1 MDNGNHTPQSSNGDG
16 KIGRVLEETRR
27 NRGLSLDE
35 AERATKIRKRYL
47 VGLEADDYT
56 VLPDAVY
63 AQGFLKTYANFLGLD
78 GTELSQELRTRRK
91 PRRERSLNYQPPES
105 AFDRPIINPG
115 GVSGAEK
122 RKIPRSTIVTIVVAV
137 LVVAAL
143 IGALYFVG
151 LNVRAS
157 SGDEPRANAP
167 ANEVD
172 RESAG
177 GKTGSEANG
186 SGPEEGQQVSNETSL
201 DTLRVGVSVEGSPAW
216 LRVRSD
222 SETVFEQVAG
232 PGYSRTF
239 EARRVVG
246 IEAGNAG
253 AVSVEVNG
261 QDVGALG
268 EPGQIVDRSYTLK
281 SAG

>member
-1 MDNGNHTPQSSNGDG
+1 MEDGNHTPGSSNGEG
-16 KIGRVLEETRR
+16 KIGRVLERARR
-27 NRGLSLDE
+27 DRGLSLEE

-47 VGLEADDYT
+47 VGLEEDDYT

-78 GTELSQELRTRRK
+78 GAGLSQELRTRRK
-91 PRRERSLNYQPPES
+91 PRRERGLSYAPPES
-105 AFDRPIINPG
+105 EFERPIINPG
-115 GVSGAEK
+115 GVSGARK
-122 RKIPRSTIVTIVVAV
+122 RKIPRSTIIAFGVAA
-137 LVVAAL
+137 LVIAAL

-157 SGDEPRANAP
+157 TGDDVRAEAP
-167 ANEVD
+167 ANEED
-172 RESAG
+172 QRASGGGAG
-177 GKTGSEANG
+177 QGGERPASGEQVANEAA
-186 SGPEEGQQVSNETSL
+186 L

-216 LRVRSD
+216 IRVRSD
-222 SETVFEQVAG
+222 SETVFERVAE

-261 QDVGALG
+261 QDVGPLG
-268 EPGQIVDRSYTLK
+268 DPGQVLDKSYTLK

>member
-1 MDNGNHTPQSSNGDG
+1 MEDVHQTPNSPNGEG
-16 KIGRVLEETRR
+16 KIGRVLEQARR
-27 NRGLSLDE
+27 DRGLSLEE

-47 VGLEADDYT
+47 VGLEEDDYT

-78 GTELSQELRTRRK
+78 GAELSQELRTRRK
-91 PRRERSLNYQPPES
+91 PRRERGLNYAPPRKSDFE
-105 AFDRPIINPG
+105 RPILNPG

-122 RKIPRSTIVTIVVAV
+122 RKISRVTLVTIAVAV
-137 LVVAAL
+137 LVIAAL
-143 IGALYFVG
+143 IGALYYVG

-157 SGDEPRANAP
+157 APDETPTRASASGEERSPDEADAERAA
-167 ANEVD
+167 VG
-172 RESAG
+172 R
-177 GKTGSEANG
+177 
-186 SGPEEGQQVSNETSL
+186 QISNEAPL
-201 DTLRVGVSVEGSPAW
+201 DALKVGVNVEGSPAW
-216 LRVRSD
+216 IRVRSD
-222 SETVFEQVAG
+222 SDIVFEQVAE
-232 PGYSRTF
+232 PGYSETF

-261 QDVGALG
+261 QNVGPLG
-268 EPGQIVDRSYTLK
+268 EPGQVLSRSYTLK

>member
-1 MDNGNHTPQSSNGDG
+1 MKDGHQTPNSPNGEG
-16 KIGRVLEETRR
+16 KIGRVLEQARR
-27 NRGLSLDE
+27 DRGLSLDE

-47 VGLEADDYT
+47 VGLEEDDYT

-78 GTELSQELRTRRK
+78 GSELSQELRTRRK
-91 PRRERSLNYQPPES
+91 PRRERGLNYAPPRES
-105 AFDRPIINPG
+105 DFERPILNPG

-122 RKIPRSTIVTIVVAV
+122 RKISRATLVTVAV
-137 LVVAAL
+137 AALVIAAL
-143 IGALYFVG
+143 IGALYYVG

-157 SGDEPRANAP
+157 APDETPTRAP
-167 ANEVD
+167 A
-172 RESAG
+172 G
-177 GKTGSEANG
+177 G
-186 SGPEEGQQVSNETSL
+186 EEGSPDEQRADDERAAVGRQVSNEAPL

-216 LRVRSD
+216 IRVRSD
-222 SETVFEQVAG
+222 SDVVFEQVAQ
-232 PGYSRTF
+232 PGYSETF

-261 QDVGALG
+261 QFVGPLG
-268 EPGQIVDRSYTLK
+268 EPGQVLSKSYTLK